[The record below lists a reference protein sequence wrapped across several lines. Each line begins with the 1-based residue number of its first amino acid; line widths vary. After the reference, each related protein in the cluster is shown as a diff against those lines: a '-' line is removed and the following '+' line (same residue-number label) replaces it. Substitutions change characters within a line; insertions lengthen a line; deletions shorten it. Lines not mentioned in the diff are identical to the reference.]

1 MHLDLPNLRN
11 HQLRERQ
18 WREIHLLAGYAMAKL
33 GAGLLQ
39 KRCLSINWNCSNAFL
54 GEVILI
60 NKTEIVWH
68 LQKNGCNFAE

>member
-1 MHLDLPNLRN
+1 MDLNYPDLRY
-11 HQLRERQ
+11 HQLRYRQ
-18 WREIHLLAGYAMAKL
+18 WREIHLLAGYVVEKS

-60 NKTEIVWH
+60 NKKEIVWR